1 MIAAKVSEKTIRRLS
16 HYARCLRMAGL
27 RGENIVTSQQLADN
41 CGISSAAV
49 RRDLSTYGEFGKQGS
64 GYRVSDLLSNIEE
77 ILGTVDP
84 PEVIIVGAG
93 SIGCALLA
101 SGLEGTGGYTYTGIY
116 DNDPEKAG
124 KKCSGV
130 EILPVSSIPH
140 QPEGSSETIAVIA
153 VSRGQGQ
160 NVLDMLVEKGFKAI
174 LSFNLEPLQSP
185 EGVSLRYVEVSTEL
199 DVLTHSMRR
208 KGAIRKW

>member
-1 MIAAKVSEKTIRRLS
+1 
-16 HYARCLRMAGL
+16 MAGL
-27 RGENIVTSQQLADN
+27 RGETIMTSQQLANN

-64 GYRVSDLLSNIEE
+64 GYRVSELLSNIED

-101 SGLEGTGGYTYTGIY
+101 SGLEGTGGYTYSGIF
-116 DNDPEKAG
+116 DNDPKKVG
-124 KKCSGV
+124 RKCSGV
-130 EILPVSSIPH
+130 EVLPLEGIPL
-140 QPEGSSETIAVIA
+140 QPHGSSETIAVIA

-160 NVLDMLVEKGFKAI
+160 CVLDMLVEKGFKAV

-185 EGVSLRYVEVSTEL
+185 EGVTLRYVEVSTEL

-208 KGAIRKW
+208 KGGMGK